1 MLSCFSQHSS
11 ISSPSNIH
19 DCMDCANSSRIN
31 SKQTQT
37 ILTHEVDENMMYYQL
52 NYTEELVKNES
63 VIQEATLAGDELE
76 EGFPKDRFTQTI
88 LSGNH
93 RPTSYIQVN
102 RLPMKLEF
110 RLKNI
115 FTGELCS
122 AFENDKSVQTLVTYI

>member
-1 MLSCFSQHSS
+1 M
-11 ISSPSNIH
+11 
-19 DCMDCANSSRIN
+19 
-31 SKQTQT
+31 
-37 ILTHEVDENMMYYQL
+37 VYYQL
-52 NYTEELVKNES
+52 NYTEELAKNES

-76 EGFPKDRFTQTI
+76 EGFPQDRFTQTI

-93 RPTSYIQVN
+93 RPNSYVQVN

-115 FTGELCS
+115 FTGELCP

>member
-1 MLSCFSQHSS
+1 V
-11 ISSPSNIH
+11 N
-19 DCMDCANSSRIN
+19 
-31 SKQTQT
+31 
-37 ILTHEVDENMMYYQL
+37 
-52 NYTEELVKNES
+52 TEELVKNES

-93 RPTSYIQVN
+93 RPNSYVQVH

-115 FTGELCS
+115 FTDELCS
-122 AFENDKSVQTLVTYI
+122 AFENDKSVQTIVTYI